1 MIIIL
6 ENVRVAFEKCKDLL
20 VNIFYSVGDLFLKRN
35 KGGAFFE
42 KDLERERGLLI
53 EKEEE
58 QGAKGKNA
66 PFLLPLGRNRG
77 GGNGAPAAL

>member
-20 VNIFYSVGDLFLKRN
+20 VNIFYLVRGLFLKRN

-42 KDLERERGLLI
+42 KRTREREGS
-53 EKEEE
+53 
-58 QGAKGKNA
+58 
-66 PFLLPLGRNRG
+66 
-77 GGNGAPAAL
+77 